1 MIQNFLLSGTLTDF
15 QLKLL
20 DLIQHL
26 HQATKEA
33 NRITSRNKEPAI
45 TLQYANIVA
54 LFRCSPC
61 TIKTA
66 LDRLYA
72 LRLIDEVEKNYSE
85 CATYRYNPNVYRS
98 LIRKAKARKCTLFSG
113 RPQKRYTTTGKRS
126 RSRNRAKIHDGKSYY
141 QRSQEKVNTENKK
154 GRINALNCLIRP
166 LYCVGNISHRPKE
179 KPNGL

>member
-66 LDRLYA
+66 LDRLYE
-72 LRLIDEVEKNYSE
+72 LRLIDEVEKNYSQ

-98 LIRKAKARKCTLFSG
+98 LIRKAKVRKCTLVSG
-113 RPQKRYTTTGKRS
+113 RPKKGTPRLAREVEAETVLKYMTGKAIIKA
-126 RSRNRAKIHDGKSYY
+126 AKRK
-141 QRSQEKVNTENKK
+141 
-154 GRINALNCLIRP
+154 
-166 LYCVGNISHRPKE
+166 
-179 KPNGL
+179 

>member
-1 MIQNFLLSGTLTDF
+1 MIRNFLLSGTLTDF

-20 DLIQHL
+20 DLIQNL

-45 TLQYANIVA
+45 TLQYAHIVA

-72 LRLIDEVEKNYSE
+72 LRLIDEVEKNYSQ
-85 CATYRYNPNVYRS
+85 CATYRYNPSVYRS
-98 LIRKAKARKCTLFSG
+98 LVRKAKARKCTLLSG
-113 RPQKRYTTTGKRS
+113 RPKKGTPRQAREVEAETVLKYMTGKAIIKA
-126 RSRNRAKIHDGKSYY
+126 AKRK
-141 QRSQEKVNTENKK
+141 
-154 GRINALNCLIRP
+154 
-166 LYCVGNISHRPKE
+166 
-179 KPNGL
+179 

>member
-66 LDRLYA
+66 LDRLYE

-113 RPQKRYTTTGKRS
+113 RPQKGTPRQAREVEAETVLKYMTGKAIIKA
-126 RSRNRAKIHDGKSYY
+126 AKRK
-141 QRSQEKVNTENKK
+141 
-154 GRINALNCLIRP
+154 
-166 LYCVGNISHRPKE
+166 
-179 KPNGL
+179 

>member
-33 NRITSRNKEPAI
+33 NITSRNKEPAI

-85 CATYRYNPNVYRS
+85 CATYRYNPSVYRS
-98 LIRKAKARKCTLFSG
+98 LIREAKVRKCTLLSG
-113 RPQKRYTTTGKRS
+113 RPKKGTPRQAREVEAETVLKYMTGKAIIKS
-126 RSRNRAKIHDGKSYY
+126 AKRK
-141 QRSQEKVNTENKK
+141 
-154 GRINALNCLIRP
+154 
-166 LYCVGNISHRPKE
+166 
-179 KPNGL
+179 

>member
-85 CATYRYNPNVYRS
+85 CATYRYNPSVYRS
-98 LIRKAKARKCTLFSG
+98 LVLRAKARKCTLLSG
-113 RPQKRYTTTGKRS
+113 RPKKGTPRQAREVEAETVLKYVTGKAIIKA
-126 RSRNRAKIHDGKSYY
+126 AKRK
-141 QRSQEKVNTENKK
+141 
-154 GRINALNCLIRP
+154 
-166 LYCVGNISHRPKE
+166 
-179 KPNGL
+179 

>member
-66 LDRLYA
+66 LDRLYE
-72 LRLIDEVEKNYSE
+72 LRLIDEVEKNYSQ
-85 CATYRYNPNVYRS
+85 CATYRYNPIVYRS
-98 LIRKAKARKCTLFSG
+98 LIRKAKARNCTLVSG
-113 RPQKRYTTTGKRS
+113 RPKKGTPRQKREVKAETVMKYMTGKAIVKEAKKK
-126 RSRNRAKIHDGKSYY
+126 RAY
-141 QRSQEKVNTENKK
+141 
-154 GRINALNCLIRP
+154 
-166 LYCVGNISHRPKE
+166 
-179 KPNGL
+179 

>member
-85 CATYRYNPNVYRS
+85 CATYRYNPSVYRS
-98 LIRKAKARKCTLFSG
+98 LVLKAKARKCTLLSG
-113 RPQKRYTTTGKRS
+113 RPKKGTPRQAREVEAETVLKYMTGKAIIKA
-126 RSRNRAKIHDGKSYY
+126 AKRK
-141 QRSQEKVNTENKK
+141 
-154 GRINALNCLIRP
+154 
-166 LYCVGNISHRPKE
+166 
-179 KPNGL
+179 

>member
-66 LDRLYA
+66 LDRLYE

-113 RPQKRYTTTGKRS
+113 RP
-126 RSRNRAKIHDGKSYY
+126 
-141 QRSQEKVNTENKK
+141 KK
-154 GRINALNCLIRP
+154 GTPRQAREVEAETVLK
-166 LYCVGNISHRPKE
+166 YMTE
-179 KPNGL
+179 KAIIKAAKRK

>member
-113 RPQKRYTTTGKRS
+113 RPQKGTPRQAREVEAETVLKYMTGKAIIKG
-126 RSRNRAKIHDGKSYY
+126 AKRK
-141 QRSQEKVNTENKK
+141 
-154 GRINALNCLIRP
+154 
-166 LYCVGNISHRPKE
+166 
-179 KPNGL
+179 

>member
-85 CATYRYNPNVYRS
+85 CATYRYNPSVYRS
-98 LIRKAKARKCTLFSG
+98 LVLRAKARKCTLLSG
-113 RPQKRYTTTGKRS
+113 RPKKGTPRQAREVEAETVLKYMTGKAIIKA
-126 RSRNRAKIHDGKSYY
+126 AKRK
-141 QRSQEKVNTENKK
+141 
-154 GRINALNCLIRP
+154 
-166 LYCVGNISHRPKE
+166 
-179 KPNGL
+179 